1 MTRAPLLALM
11 LIGACL
17 SLGGCGLRPLYSNGS
32 HGVVAQTLA
41 GVQVAPIEGKAG
53 WLMANALRQRLA
65 HPDGGDARYQLNVK
79 LDDKITGL
87 GIRAD
92 DSVSRER
99 RSLRARFQLIDLS
112 NGAVV
117 LDATAGSDAGVDVVG
132 SEYATIAAED
142 SALEN
147 LSETVADQIV
157 SRVAL
162 YARRTATP

>member
-1 MTRAPLLALM
+1 MRRTPILVLCLGTTLA
-11 LIGACL
+11 
-17 SLGGCGLRPLYSNGS
+17 LGGCGLHPLYSNGS
-32 HGVVAQTLA
+32 HGVVAQTLS
-41 GVQVAPIEGKAG
+41 GIQVAPIEGKAG
-53 WLMANALRQRLA
+53 WLMGNALRLRLA
-65 HPDGGDARYQLNVK
+65 HPDGGDSRYQLNVK
-79 LDDKITGL
+79 LDDQITGL

-142 SALEN
+142 TALEN
-147 LSETVADQIV
+147 LSEIVADQIV